1 MSTICT
7 ILSLSST
14 LMYNQIL
21 MDYPS
26 FLEKCQH
33 TKLFKNLNEEARQH
47 LFKVAKIVKYEPQQ
61 VVFYSS
67 ASENEFYIV
76 DEGELELNLNS
87 GKEKR
92 YKKGNLFGEISV
104 INNSPRMGTMTALTQ
119 CTLIKFDG
127 NLLWSEQLIPSR
139 IQLQIFRQLADY
151 VVSYLDN
158 EFNYATEKI
167 IRKGEGV
174 TVEFKGA
181 MSKAGKQ
188 KIVET
193 ICAFLNTRGGTILI
207 GVEDDSTVIG
217 INDKSERDIDQ
228 YKLNLS
234 HMVRD
239 KVGATYASYVQFNV
253 EKYGGKILLRIN
265 CFPSKQPAILEDKG
279 EELFFIRSGPSNIK
293 APSIKEMLNYYDERF
308 R

>member
-1 MSTICT
+1 
-7 ILSLSST
+7 
-14 LMYNQIL
+14 

-33 TKLFKNLNEEARQH
+33 TKLLKNLNEEARQH
-47 LFKVAKIVKYEPQQ
+47 LYKVAKIVEYEPQQ

-67 ASENEFYIV
+67 ATENEFYIV

-92 YKKGNLFGEISV
+92 YEKGNLFGEISV
-104 INNSPRMGTMTALTQ
+104 INNSPRMGTMTALTK
-119 CTLIKFDG
+119 CSLIKFDG
-127 NLLWSEQLIPSR
+127 KLLSSEQLIPSR

-151 VVSYLDN
+151 VVSYLDS
-158 EFNYATEKI
+158 EFNFATKKI
-167 IRKGEGV
+167 IRKGEGIN
-174 TVEFKGA
+174 VEFKGA

-217 INDKSERDIDQ
+217 LNDKTERDIDQ

-239 KVGATYASYVQFNV
+239 KVGAMFTSYIQFNI
-253 EKYGGKILLRIN
+253 EKYDEKILLRIN
-265 CFPSKQPAILEDKG
+265 CAPSKQPAILEDKG
-279 EELFFIRSGPSNIK
+279 EQLFFIRSGPSNIK
-293 APSIKEMLNYYDERF
+293 APSIKEILRYYDERF